1 MPVVEQAQ
9 HAGFVARMTELIST
23 QTPWHRR
30 LWRTSTLELAAELL
44 DESVR
49 PGVRK
54 AAIEDQRKYLMH
66 SLRTDLGIKDR
77 GSSVQTELGRFS
89 PGITPESHDWIVV
102 NVHVDTM
109 RQSYLQNWA
118 EVFEAPRNVVG
129 PKDLDGAVRRIT
141 AHILGSGMHKN
152 SLFSWLAA
160 LESNPA
166 VVTVSDFLREAHRRL
181 IRPERNYTFCV
192 PVESGINFTH
202 STPVGWMD
210 AAQTA
215 AWIGTNVSSAP
226 SVRQHGSFLLSVQ
239 ALDVNTAAE
248 RARTRLDTLAAKFK
262 LGTSA
267 PIVLSSTMWSKDKG
281 SSYPTR
287 ATNRLVSVKSF
298 ERLGRLHDFE
308 EPQYLSNVLVLAQ
321 PLQTGAPHIAIV
333 SGWAAIESMLVGPS
347 DENDSVGASRFALI
361 VAVSMIRAELTRLA
375 LKYAESHEDTFADE
389 LSACAEN
396 IDRARLIVMRLSE
409 APDSMMKDTVDNLAV
424 DRIVP
429 AVTNPRSEIEKIRS
443 ILTREFTRLYRKRNM
458 TVHGG
463 HITGVNLHSVSEL
476 LTPLIG
482 AGIDRVVHVG
492 LKFDVTPIQMSATA
506 EARLNYLVPATR
518 ENPGNLLDILE
529 F

>member
-9 HAGFVARMTELIST
+9 HAGFVARMTELTST

-30 LWRTSTLELAAELL
+30 LWRTSTMELASELL

-54 AAIEDQRKYLMH
+54 AAVEDQRKYLMH
-66 SLRTDLGIKDR
+66 SLRTDLGIRDH
-77 GSSVQTELGRFS
+77 GLSVQTELGRFS
-89 PGITPESHDWIVV
+89 PGITVESHDWMVV
-102 NVHVDTM
+102 AEHVDKM

-118 EVFEAPRNVVG
+118 QAFEAPLHAVR

-152 SLFSWLAA
+152 SLFSWLVA
-160 LESNPA
+160 LENNPEE
-166 VVTVSDFLREAHRRL
+166 VSVSDFLRDAHGRL
-181 IRPERNYTFCV
+181 MRPERQYTFCV
-192 PVESGINFTH
+192 PVESGINF
-202 STPVGWMD
+202 
-210 AAQTA
+210 A
-215 AWIGTNVSSAP
+215 
-226 SVRQHGSFLLSVQ
+226 
-239 ALDVNTAAE
+239 
-248 RARTRLDTLAAKFK
+248 RARLDTLAAKFR

-267 PIVLSSTMWSKDKG
+267 PIVLSSTMWSKDRG
-281 SSYPTR
+281 SSFPTR
-287 ATNRLVSVKSF
+287 ATNRLISVKSF
-298 ERLGRLHDFE
+298 ERLGRLHDFD

-375 LKYAESHEDTFADE
+375 LKYIDSHDDSFADQ

-396 IDRARLIVMRLSE
+396 IDRARLMAMRLSE
-409 APDSMMKDTVDNLAV
+409 ASACVMKDTVDNLAV
-424 DRIVP
+424 DRILSLVI
-429 AVTNPRSEIEKIRS
+429 NPRTEIEKMRS

-463 HITGVNLHSVSEL
+463 HITGANLHSVSEL
-476 LTPLIG
+476 LSPLIG

-506 EARLNYLVPATR
+506 EARMSYLVPASKDD
-518 ENPGNLLDILE
+518 PGNLLDILE